1 MAEWTK
7 SCQTYVGSRSTP
19 SWQDFQNGG
28 DRTLSAPVQ
37 SCGGLRSAFLHG
49 SHGTN
54 AALSPSHSPVFIPA
68 PTEKGFTGFMMDFH
82 MGGVSAAV
90 FLSQGHSLVFI
101 PAPAEK
107 GFTGFMMDFLMGGVS
122 AAVFSSQGH
131 SLVFIPAP
139 T

>member
-54 AALSPSHSPVFIPA
+54 VALSPSHSPVFIPTQ
-68 PTEKGFTGFMMDFH
+68 TEKRFYWFYDGFSYGRGFCCSFFVPRPFTCVYSITGIKRFYWFYD
-82 MGGVSAAV
+82 
-90 FLSQGHSLVFI
+90 
-101 PAPAEK
+101 
-107 GFTGFMMDFLMGGVS
+107 GFSDGRGFYCS
-122 AAVFSSQGH
+122 IKNCRCPS
-131 SLVFIPAP
+131 
-139 T
+139 